1 MKAKPSE
8 GFLDFFQ
15 DLPDPRINRKKLYSV
30 DEILLLTL
38 AAVVCAAEDWEDIEL
53 YGKQKLDYLRRFLPY
68 ANGIPSD
75 DTLRRFFRRI
85 NPQEFQKR
93 FAAWAENLKTNVQK
107 LISIDGKVSRH
118 SFDGDKSPL
127 HTVSAFA
134 SEARLVLAQTKV
146 SDKSN
151 EIKAIPELL
160 ELLDING
167 AIVTIDAMGCQR
179 EIVEQII
186 KSKADYVLSLK
197 GNQGTLHQDIKLIF
211 SDDGLLKELDISKGQ
226 TVDGGHGRI
235 ETRTCRA
242 LKIPEALSRAHQW
255 PGLKTIIEI
264 DSIRE
269 HKDHCTREKRYY
281 IASLEKDA
289 SALAHI
295 IRSHWSIENSLHWIL
310 DVSFND
316 DASRIRKGN
325 APQNIGI
332 IKHAALNM
340 LQQNKQKRESIKGLR
355 KAAGWND
362 ERLTSI
368 IQQ

>member
-1 MKAKPSE
+1 MNTDHK
-8 GFLDFFQ
+8 GFLDYFQ
-15 DLPDPRINRKKLYSV
+15 DLADPRIERAKLHNV

-38 AAVVCAAEDWEDIEL
+38 TAVICGAEGWEDIEL
-53 YGKQKLDYLRRFLPY
+53 YGQQKITYLRKFLPY
-68 ANGIPSD
+68 VNGIPSD

-93 FAAWAENLKTNVQK
+93 FATWAENLKTEVKK

-118 SFDGDKSPL
+118 SFDGDKNPL
-127 HTVSAFA
+127 HIVSAFA
-134 SEARLVLAQTKV
+134 SEVRLVLAQTKV

-151 EIKAIPELL
+151 EITAIPELL
-160 ELLDING
+160 DLLDIHG

-179 EIVEQII
+179 EIAGKII
-186 KSKADYVLSLK
+186 ESKADYVLSLK
-197 GNQGTLHQDIKLIF
+197 GNQGALHKDIKMLF
-211 SDDGLLKELDISKGQ
+211 NDQQLLEELDVSNAE

-235 ETRTCRA
+235 ETRKC
-242 LKIPEALSRAHQW
+242 KVINIPETLANIHQW
-255 PGLKTIIEI
+255 PGLKTVIEI

-269 HKDHCTREKRYY
+269 LKDHCTREKRYY
-281 IASLEKDA
+281 ISSLKKDA
-289 SALAHI
+289 SSIAHI
-295 IRSHWSIENSLHWIL
+295 VRSHWSIENSLHWIL

-316 DASRIRKGN
+316 DASRIRNGN

-340 LQQNKQKRESIKGLR
+340 LQRNKQKRESIKGLR

-362 ERLTSI
+362 ERLTRI

>member
-1 MKAKPSE
+1 MQESHK
-8 GFLDFFQ
+8 GFLDYFQ
-15 DLPDPRINRKKLYSV
+15 DLPDPRIDRKKLHRV

-38 AAVVCAAEDWEDIEL
+38 TAVICGAEGWQYIEL
-53 YGKQKLDYLRRFLPY
+53 FGQQKLGYLRKFLPY
-68 ANGIPSD
+68 ANGVPSD
-75 DTLRRFFRRI
+75 DTLRRLFRRI

-93 FAAWAENLKTNVQK
+93 FTVWAENLKTEVQR
-107 LISIDGKVSRH
+107 LIAIDGKVSRH

-127 HTVSAFA
+127 YTVSAFA

-151 EIKAIPELL
+151 EITAIPELL
-160 ELLDING
+160 DLLDISG

-179 EIVEQII
+179 EIAGQII
-186 KSKADYVLSLK
+186 ESKADYVLSLK
-197 GNQGTLHQDIKLIF
+197 GNQGTLHKDIKLVF
-211 SDDGLLKELDISKGQ
+211 SDGELLKELDASSTETI
-226 TVDGGHGRI
+226 DGGHGRI
-235 ETRTCRA
+235 ETRKCKV
-242 LKIPEALSRAHQW
+242 LKIPEVLAKIHQW
-255 PGLKTIIEI
+255 PRLKTIIEI

-269 HKDHCTREKRYY
+269 LKDHCTREKRYY
-281 IASLEKDA
+281 ISSLESDA
-289 SALAHI
+289 AALAPI

-325 APQNIGI
+325 GPQNIGI
-332 IKHAALNM
+332 IKHTALNM
-340 LQQNKQKRESIKGLR
+340 LQQNRQKRESIKGLR

-362 ERLTSI
+362 ERLTQI